1 MRDRRVNRHS
11 RYRPNNRRH
20 SPRMNGGENV
30 RLGGSSF
37 SNGRSRNNFN
47 TQSAEK
53 LLEKYNTLAKEALAS
68 GDRILSENYFQHA
81 DHFMRIIESKKSNQN
96 QISSNNKIKDLST
109 QNEPSINTNQDLPSE
124 EKKNTK
130 I

>member
-1 MRDRRVNRHS
+1 
-11 RYRPNNRRH
+11 
-20 SPRMNGGENV
+20 
-30 RLGGSSF
+30 
-37 SNGRSRNNFN
+37 
-47 TQSAEK
+47 
-53 LLEKYNTLAKEALAS
+53 
-68 GDRILSENYFQHA
+68 
-81 DHFMRIIESKKSNQN
+81 MRIIESKKSNQN